1 MLMGFDPIREFDRL
15 ASSLFEQGSA
25 PRSMPMDA
33 YRHGEDLMVH
43 LDLPGVDAESIEL
56 VVERNV
62 LSVSAR
68 RSFDRSQADEL
79 LVSERPQGVYRRQ
92 VFLGEGLDT
101 DRLEASYHDG
111 VLTLRVPV
119 LESARPRRVPIQVTG
134 DQTQAIESAASH
146 GSKAAGEREAEPA
159 A

>member
-1 MLMGFDPIREFDRL
+1 MLMGLDPIREFDRL
-15 ASSLFEQGSA
+15 ASSLFAQDSA

-33 YRHGEDLMVH
+33 YRQGDDLMVH
-43 LDLPGVDAESIEL
+43 LDLPGVDPESIDL

-68 RSFDRSQADEL
+68 RTADRSKVDEL

-101 DRLEASYHDG
+101 DRLNASYRDG

-119 LESARPRRVPIQVTG
+119 LESARPRRVPIEVTG
-134 DQTQAIESAASH
+134 GRTQAIEAEHEA
-146 GSKAAGEREAEPA
+146 ERETEPA